1 MRGVEYVAFRVEEMR
16 RTDFRVREGYVGHR
30 RKKNEPS
37 RRRQMGK
44 TALDDVTGQCQGKVA
59 ASGVTPYDDV
69 LRLESDLADKVL
81 VRRDCVDD
89 CS

>member
-1 MRGVEYVAFRVEEMR
+1 
-16 RTDFRVREGYVGHR
+16 
-30 RKKNEPS
+30 
-37 RRRQMGK
+37 MGK

-59 ASGVTPYDDV
+59 ACGVTPYDDV

-89 CS
+89 RSWERVL